1 MRDVEGQGAES
12 AYPLFSLGA
21 KTETVEFDARAMPI
35 LTHKHVR
42 LHRSPED
49 GERLLVMRYWP
60 RGVRREAVDR
70 WLRDLAPSA
79 GLLREYRERSDPATR
94 SEATGEDRLCVPEYL
109 AEMAAQEP
117 LIGELRASHERGETI
132 TLLCACHDPAR
143 CHRSVLARLVLG
155 TLDDDA

>member
-1 MRDVEGQGAES
+1 
-12 AYPLFSLGA
+12 
-21 KTETVEFDARAMPI
+21 MPI
-35 LTHKHVR
+35 LIEKHVR

-79 GLLREYRERSDPATR
+79 RLLREYRERIDAATR
-94 SEATGEDRLCVPEYL
+94 SEATGDDRPWSWFASAYR
-109 AEMAAQEP
+109 AEMAAQAP
-117 LIGELRASHERGETI
+117 LTGELRARHERGETI

-143 CHRSVLARLVLG
+143 CHRSLLANLILG
-155 TLDDDA
+155 TLDDDAQGKTTPDLAS

>member
-1 MRDVEGQGAES
+1 
-12 AYPLFSLGA
+12 
-21 KTETVEFDARAMPI
+21 MPI
-35 LTHKHVR
+35 LIEKHVR

-79 GLLREYRERSDPATR
+79 RLLREYRERDDPAAR
-94 SEATGEDRLCVPEYL
+94 SEATGGDGLRSWFASAYR

-117 LIGELRASHERGETI
+117 LIGELRARHERGDTI

-143 CHRSVLARLVLG
+143 CHRSVLAYLVLG

>member
-1 MRDVEGQGAES
+1 M
-12 AYPLFSLGA
+12 
-21 KTETVEFDARAMPI
+21 TI
-35 LTHKHVR
+35 LTEKHVR

-79 GLLREYRERSDPATR
+79 GLLREFRERIDPAAR
-94 SEATGEDRLCVPEYL
+94 SAETDDDEVWSWFASAYR

-117 LIGELRASHERGETI
+117 LIRELRARHERGDTI
-132 TLLCACHDPAR
+132 TLLCGCHDPAR
-143 CHRSVLARLVLG
+143 CHRSLLAGLILDEV
-155 TLDDDA
+155 DDDAQGKTTPDLAS

>member
-1 MRDVEGQGAES
+1 M
-12 AYPLFSLGA
+12 LGN
-21 KTETVEFDARAMPI
+21 VPRAMPV

-70 WLRDLAPSA
+70 WLRNLAPSA
-79 GLLREYRERSDPATR
+79 GLLREYRERSDPTTR
-94 SEATGEDRLCVPEYL
+94 SAATSDDGPWSWFASAYR
-109 AEMAAQEP
+109 AEMAAQAP
-117 LIGELRASHERGETI
+117 LIRGLRARHERGDTI

-143 CHRSVLARLVLG
+143 CHRSLLANLVLG
-155 TLDDDA
+155 TLDDDAQGKTTPDPVS

>member
-1 MRDVEGQGAES
+1 
-12 AYPLFSLGA
+12 
-21 KTETVEFDARAMPI
+21 MPI

-60 RGVRREAVDR
+60 RGVRREAVDV

-79 GLLREYRERSDPATR
+79 RLLREYRERSDPATR
-94 SEATGEDRLCVPEYL
+94 SAAKGDDRPWVPAYL
-109 AEMAAQEP
+109 AEMAAQAP
-117 LIGELRASHERGETI
+117 LIGELRARHERGETI

-143 CHRSVLARLVLG
+143 CHRSVLANLVLG
-155 TLDDDA
+155 NVDDGAWGHPD

>member
-1 MRDVEGQGAES
+1 M
-12 AYPLFSLGA
+12 LGN
-21 KTETVEFDARAMPI
+21 VPRAMPV

-79 GLLREYRERSDPATR
+79 RLLREYRERSDPATR
-94 SEATGEDRLCVPEYL
+94 SEATGDDGTWSWFVSAYR

-117 LIGELRASHERGETI
+117 LIRELRARHGRGDTI
-132 TLLCACHDPAR
+132 TLLCGCHDRAR
-143 CHRSVLARLVLG
+143 CHRSVLATLVLG
-155 TLDDDA
+155 TLDGDAQGKTTPDLAS